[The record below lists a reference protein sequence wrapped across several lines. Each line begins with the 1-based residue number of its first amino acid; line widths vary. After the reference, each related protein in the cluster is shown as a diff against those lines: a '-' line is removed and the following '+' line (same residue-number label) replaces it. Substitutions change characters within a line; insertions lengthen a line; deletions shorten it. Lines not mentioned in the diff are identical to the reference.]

1 MQNLDPTYL
10 RYIYDNLIKGSLHPE
25 NASELPEG
33 LIGLYEEA
41 FEEFIPVLKRQQLL
55 QRFALFALL
64 KKEVSAAF
72 VVEVMDESETNILD
86 FINTYASWFNSP
98 DPGKFQLYHERLK
111 VYVLQKLSAKEIL
124 SIHEKLIARL
134 ELSIEEQKADEFES
148 YGLEFISEHYYV
160 EAMISSDGQKLIDLT
175 YSQSH
180 WQRQLKISKGYTWT
194 KNGLKSVMTWAS
206 KYNEYEVIEC
216 GLQMVDLHQQEQN
229 AAPQI
234 VALVAEGDF
243 ESALKRIEQFGGND
257 KEGLKRKFILYM
269 LCLMELTL
277 LDSKVKPFRKEGI
290 EKLLKHLE
298 EEIPVDHS
306 LVNWGEFFSS
316 YLVFLMTCEW
326 NTLNLDFLI
335 VYKRTSFWESFW
347 IEEIDLKLN
356 VIYDVLLKL
365 VPYISEDE
373 EKVKTLRIIIK
384 NKLFKRHRYSKLI
397 DIVNEKI
404 ESIEKNQLFKKKDNS
419 IANIFEDILYDKELN
434 MLNSFNKD
442 EELAEKSIKLLKND
456 QFIDSLI
463 CINRLINSKRKRN
476 LYNDTVHILLKK
488 NEFKHSYWF
497 LLDSLKKEFKL
508 YDLFKDEVI
517 SKVLI
522 NQLKR
527 QKNKK
532 PLEFLLSMKNS
543 ILKNDIILDFFTYL
557 NNQRK
562 TKDAFFLIK
571 RYLQNLVV
579 KNNENDSLHYFS
591 SIFMANNNEINLA
604 ICFLN
609 NIYFQTEQINSA
621 LEVCKILSKKGELVA
636 VLNII
641 NEFELKIGFGDEKE
655 KCIAFN
661 QMYTSFCDLNMQNE
675 ALFLL
680 DSSHSLLNQIIN
692 IDEKHEA
699 IEVLSV
705 ECIKRKEIDMAFSLV
720 NDITIEKF
728 KINVLKSMSIEFVK
742 QDNLKDSIYCIELIK
757 EYSEKSISF
766 LNISIELAKKGN
778 LDDAIK
784 LTSGWQNINID
795 CELFVDLSI
804 EFAKQGLIEEAILY
818 ARDISSEKLKSR
830 ALKGIS
836 CEIAKRGDLMLSE
849 QILLEIPQINY
860 QYICINEIAVIV
872 SQEIGIENAFDKV
885 FYFNNNEVKRF
896 YLKGC
901 VECLDIETIN
911 KKIILIA
918 MKLINNDIESLNHL
932 LQLHSLKQLF
942 FSNLTQEK
950 LEKLNVLLNLQWAID
965 LKNELD
971 QLPN

>member
-1 MQNLDPTYL
+1 V
-10 RYIYDNLIKGSLHPE
+10 HPD

-41 FEEFIPVLKRQQLL
+41 FEEHLPVLQRQLL
-55 QRFALFALL
+55 LQLFALFALL

-72 VVEVMDESETNILD
+72 VAEVLGENETDIFE

-98 DPGKFQLYHERLK
+98 EPGKFQLYHERLK
-111 VYVLQKLSAKEIL
+111 VYVLSKCSENEIQT
-124 SIHEKLIARL
+124 IHEKLIARL
-134 ELSIEEQKADEFES
+134 ELAIEEQQADEFEK
-148 YGLEFISEHYYV
+148 YALEFLSEHLIV
-160 EAMISSDGQKLIDLT
+160 EAFGDESKGKKLLDFTKNETIWDRQIRISNKFDWSRKGLHQAALWTSKYDQEENIDCYLDLVQLHNKEQNDAESIVRLVANNEIDL
-175 YSQSH
+175 
-180 WQRQLKISKGYTWT
+180 
-194 KNGLKSVMTWAS
+194 
-206 KYNEYEVIEC
+206 
-216 GLQMVDLHQQEQN
+216 
-229 AAPQI
+229 
-234 VALVAEGDF
+234 ALE
-243 ESALKRIEQFGGND
+243 RITAFGGPS
-257 KEGLKRKFILYM
+257 KEEKERQFILFM

-277 LDSKVKPFRKEGI
+277 LESKTQPWRKEAI

-316 YLVFLMTCEW
+316 YLVFIMTCEL
-326 NTLNLDFLI
+326 NKLNLDFLI
-335 VYKRTSFWESFW
+335 VYKRTSFWECFW
-347 IEEIDLKLN
+347 IEEIDLKLY
-356 VIYDVLLKL
+356 VINDILLKL
-365 VPYISEDE
+365 VPYLSEDE
-373 EKVKTLRIIIK
+373 EKIKTLRILIN
-384 NKLFKRHRYSKLI
+384 NKLFKRDRYSKLI
-397 DIVNEKI
+397 DIVNEEIKT
-404 ESIEKNQLFKKKDNS
+404 IEKNQLFKKKDNS

-434 MLNSFNKD
+434 MLSSFNKD
-442 EELAEKSIKLLKND
+442 EELTEKSIKLLKNN

-463 CINRLINSKRKRN
+463 CINRLINSKRKRK
-476 LYNDTVHILLKK
+476 LYIDAVHILLIK

-522 NQLKR
+522 SQLKR
-527 QKNKK
+527 EKNKK
-532 PLEFLLSMKNS
+532 PLEFLFSMKNS
-543 ILKNDIILDFFTYL
+543 ILKNDIILDFFAYL
-557 NNQRK
+557 KNQRK
-562 TKDAFFLIK
+562 TKDAIVLIK
-571 RYLQNLVV
+571 KYLQNFVV

-621 LEVCKILSKKGELVA
+621 LEVCKILSEKGELVA
-636 VLNII
+636 VLNIV
-641 NEFELKIGFGDEKE
+641 NEFELKTGFGDEKE

-661 QMYTSFCDLNMQNE
+661 QMYSSFCYLNMQNE
-675 ALFLL
+675 ASVLL
-680 DSSHSLLNQIIN
+680 DTSHSFLNQIIN

-705 ECIKRKEIDMAFSLV
+705 EYIKRKEIDMAFSLV
-720 NDITIEKF
+720 NDITIEEF

-742 QDNLKDSIYCIELIK
+742 QDNLKDSIYCIELIN

-784 LTSGWQNINID
+784 LASGWQNINID

-804 EFAKQGLIEEAILY
+804 EFAKQGLIEVAILY
-818 ARDISSEKLKSR
+818 ANDISSKKLKSR

-836 CEIAKRGDLMLSE
+836 CEIAKKGDLMLSE

-860 QYICINEIAVIV
+860 QYICIKEIAEIV
-872 SQEIGIENAFDKV
+872 CQEIGIEDAFDKV

-901 VECLDIETIN
+901 VECLDIETVN
-911 KKIILIA
+911 KKNILKA
-918 MKLINNDIESLNHL
+918 MKLINNDNESLNHL
-932 LQLHSLKQLF
+932 FQLHSLKQLF

-950 LEKLNVLLNLQWAID
+950 LDKLNGLLNLQWAID
-965 LKNELD
+965 LKKELD